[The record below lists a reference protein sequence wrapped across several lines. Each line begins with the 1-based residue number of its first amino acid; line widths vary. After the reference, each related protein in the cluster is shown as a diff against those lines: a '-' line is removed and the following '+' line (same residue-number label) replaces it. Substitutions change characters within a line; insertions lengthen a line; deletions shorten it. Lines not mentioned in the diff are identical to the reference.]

1 MEKLQNKKTIIYFDN
16 AIFNLQK
23 IGGIS
28 IVFSALIKKLKQ
40 SDAVE
45 INMVV
50 NNKKDADDS
59 QKNITYEGLSEG
71 INTVSEMRLPKIL
84 QRFAP
89 LLKKLPAGVIY
100 HSTYNRYSFQKNI
113 LKVITV
119 HDLGH
124 EKKIMQQGIK
134 RLVHVFFK
142 RIAIAAADGIICVSE
157 STKKDLMLYYGNVV
171 KNKFIKV
178 IYNGLS
184 EDFVS
189 YDVGNVQVKGSNA
202 ILFVGSRYGYKNF
215 DKAVRAVSETRDFE
229 MIVAGGGALSQEDKN
244 LLDESLPGRY
254 SVEVD
259 ISTPQLRNLYSNS
272 FCLLYPSSYEGFGLP
287 ILEAMASG
295 CPVVCCDNSCI
306 REVAGSAALIVAK
319 PGVEDLLSAIN
330 LLGHDQTRRKMISE
344 GKIHSANF
352 SWDNTVTNTIKFYK
366 ELIQQKSWVERN

>member
-1 MEKLQNKKTIIYFDN
+1 MQQLQNKKTIIYFDN

-45 INMVV
+45 INMVI
-50 NNKKDADDS
+50 NQYNGG
-59 QKNITYEGLSEG
+59 QKNITYDGLSKG
-71 INTVSEMRLPKIL
+71 INTLSEMRLPNIL

-89 LLKKLPAGVIY
+89 LFKKLPAGVIY

-157 STKKDLMLYYGNVV
+157 STKKDLLLYYGSIV

-184 EDFVS
+184 EDFLS
-189 YDVGNVQVKGSNA
+189 FDIGNSQMKKSNA

-215 DKAVRAVSETRDFE
+215 DKAVRAVSETRGFK
-229 MIVAGGGALSQEDKN
+229 MIVAGGGALSQDDKN
-244 LLDESLPGRY
+244 LLEGYLPGRY

-259 ISTPQLRNLYSNS
+259 LSTPQLRNLYSSS

-295 CPVVCCDNSCI
+295 CPVICCDNSCI
-306 REVAGSAALIVAK
+306 REVAGSAALIVAA
-319 PGVEDLLSAIN
+319 PDVEDLISAIN
-330 LLGHDQTRRKMISE
+330 LLADDHTRKKMISD
-344 GKIHSANF
+344 GKRHSENF
-352 SWDNTVTNTIKFYK
+352 SWDNTAKNTIKFYK
-366 ELIQQKSWVERN
+366 ELIQKKS